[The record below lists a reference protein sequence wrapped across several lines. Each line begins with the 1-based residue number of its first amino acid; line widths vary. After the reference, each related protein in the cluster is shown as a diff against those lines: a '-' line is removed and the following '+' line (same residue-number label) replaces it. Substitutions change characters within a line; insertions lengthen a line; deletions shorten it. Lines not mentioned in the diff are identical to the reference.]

1 MRKNVILIVVKVFQE
16 NYAVNVLTFSILV
29 RVRRLILIMVSC
41 GETYVSPEEWVC
53 NAGIVHTRAIVYLIV
68 VKKITTEIRNLI

>member
-1 MRKNVILIVVKVFQE
+1 
-16 NYAVNVLTFSILV
+16 
-29 RVRRLILIMVSC
+29 MVSC

-68 VKKITTEIRNLI
+68 VKKSTTEIRNLIWIIFSMINNYVTITSFI